1 MEGEVCQM
9 ADKKNCKK
17 NDPERSRRKTY
28 SIRNTAFMAVPL
40 WESSKAL
47 LISLKG

>member
-9 ADKKNCKK
+9 ADKK

-28 SIRNTAFMAVPL
+28 SICSTAFMAVPL